1 MNKNNVM
8 TNISIER
15 LIEIEKEREQTMMDI
30 KFQQWMK
37 KLNVSRL
44 HNDRIGILK
53 ANDLMNQY
61 DLSKY
66 KYVINL

>member
-1 MNKNNVM
+1 MIN
-8 TNISIER
+8 TTIER
-15 LIEIEKEREQTMMDI
+15 LIEIENEREQTIMN
-30 KFQQWMK
+30 KQFQQWMK

-44 HNDRIGILK
+44 YTDKTGVLR
-53 ANDLMNQY
+53 ANELMDQY

>member
-1 MNKNNVM
+1 MIN
-8 TNISIER
+8 TTIER
-15 LIEIEKEREQTMMDI
+15 LVEIENEREQTMMDK

-44 HNDRIGILK
+44 YTDKTGVLR
-53 ANDLMNQY
+53 ANELMDQY

-66 KYVINL
+66 KYIVNL

>member
-1 MNKNNVM
+1 M
-8 TNISIER
+8 TNITTER
-15 LIEIEKEREQTMMDI
+15 LLEIENEREQTMMD
-30 KFQQWMK
+30 KQFQQWMK

-44 HNDRIGILK
+44 HNDRAGIIK
-53 ANDLMNQY
+53 ANELMDQY

>member
-1 MNKNNVM
+1 ME
-8 TNISIER
+8 NITIER
-15 LIEIEKEREQTMMDI
+15 LIEIEKEREQTMMD
-30 KFQQWMK
+30 KKYQQWVK

-44 HNDRIGILK
+44 HSDKAGIIK
-53 ANDLMNQY
+53 ANDLMDQY

>member
-1 MNKNNVM
+1 MI
-8 TNISIER
+8 NITTER
-15 LIEIEKEREQTMMDI
+15 LLEIENEREQTMMD
-30 KFQQWMK
+30 KQFQQWMK

-44 HNDRIGILK
+44 HNDRAAIIK
-53 ANDLMNQY
+53 ANEIMDQY

>member
-1 MNKNNVM
+1 MIN
-8 TNISIER
+8 TTIER
-15 LIEIEKEREQTMMDI
+15 LEQIEQEREQTMMD
-30 KFQQWMK
+30 KQFQQWMK

-44 HNDRIGILK
+44 HNDRAGIIK
-53 ANDLMNQY
+53 TNELMDQY

>member
-1 MNKNNVM
+1 MIN
-8 TNISIER
+8 TTIER
-15 LIEIEKEREQTMMDI
+15 LEQIEQEREQTMMD
-30 KFQQWMK
+30 KQFQQWMK

-44 HNDRIGILK
+44 HNDRAGIIK
-53 ANDLMNQY
+53 ANELMDQY

>member
-1 MNKNNVM
+1 MIN
-8 TNISIER
+8 TTTER
-15 LIEIEKEREQTMMDI
+15 LLEIENEREQTMMD
-30 KFQQWMK
+30 KQFQQWMK

-44 HNDRIGILK
+44 HNDRAGIIK
-53 ANDLMNQY
+53 ANELMDQY

>member
-1 MNKNNVM
+1 MNKKLFM
-8 TNISIER
+8 TNTSIER
-15 LIEIEKEREQTMMDI
+15 LIEIEKEREQTMMDT

-44 HNDRIGILK
+44 YNDRAGILK
-53 ANDLMNQY
+53 ANDLMDQY

>member
-1 MNKNNVM
+1 MIN
-8 TNISIER
+8 TTIER
-15 LIEIEKEREQTMMDI
+15 LIEIEQERKQTMMD
-30 KFQQWMK
+30 KQFQQWMK

-44 HNDRIGILK
+44 YTDKAGIIR
-53 ANDLMNQY
+53 ANEIMDQY